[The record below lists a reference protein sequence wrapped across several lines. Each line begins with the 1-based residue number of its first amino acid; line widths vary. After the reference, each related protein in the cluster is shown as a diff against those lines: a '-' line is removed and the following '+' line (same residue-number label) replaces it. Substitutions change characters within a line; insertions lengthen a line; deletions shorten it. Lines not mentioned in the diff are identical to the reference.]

1 MKEIFKTKVI
11 DARKVSIFDNDSG
24 EEIYQEFKGV
34 LTIKE
39 STNLVSISYDNYV
52 YLDSDK
58 VNYFSKLGLKLHHLG
73 LIAFLSSTIKY
84 NNQACVDEIGEP
96 LSTKKIAL
104 IIGKSENATKA
115 LINDLESYGLVWYG
129 KLREYKGKVYVLN
142 PHLIRKGTKFSKS
155 TVSKFFEL
163 GIDPAKNK
171 AEGLRKIMEKGEPR
185 PKKGKDSPVT

>member
-11 DARKVSIFDNDSG
+11 DPRKVSIYDKDSG

-39 STNLVSISYDNYV
+39 STNLVSLSYNNYV

-58 VNYFSKLGLKLHHLG
+58 VIYFSKLGLKLHHLG
-73 LIAFLSSTIKY
+73 LIGFLSSTIKY

-104 IIGKSENATKA
+104 LIGKSENATKA
-115 LINDLESYGLVWYG
+115 LINDLEICGLIWYG
-129 KLREYKGKVYVLN
+129 RLSEYKRKVYVLN
-142 PHLIRKGTKFSKS
+142 PYFVRKGTKFSKLV
-155 TVSKFFEL
+155 VSKFFEN
-163 GIDPAKNK
+163 GIDPSKDK
-171 AEGLRKIMEKGEPR
+171 SEGLRKIMEKGEPR
-185 PKKGKDSPVT
+185 PKKGKDSPEN

>member
-1 MKEIFKTKVI
+1 MKEIIKSKVLDSKKFGLYDKDTGEI
-11 DARKVSIFDNDSG
+11 IYPEFTGSLSIS
-24 EEIYQEFKGV
+24 E
-34 LTIKE
+34 T
-39 STNLVSISYDNYV
+39 TNLVRLNYDNYV

-73 LIAFLSSTIKY
+73 LMTFLSSTIKY

-115 LINDLESYGLVWYG
+115 LMNDLESYGLVWYG
-129 KLREYKGKVYVLN
+129 RLREFKGKVYVLN
-142 PHLIRKGTKFSKS
+142 PHFIRKGTKFSKL

-163 GIDPAKNK
+163 GRDPAKDK
-171 AEGLRKIMEKGEPR
+171 AEGLRKIMEMGEPR
-185 PKKGKDSPVT
+185 PKKGKGSPEG